1 VAGCHGGGTGVVGD
15 RLTGRN
21 PTPLTHVDGA
31 FLKELAVDREAG
43 HIENMRSIRLTAVLL
58 LVACGDSTTA
68 PVVPPAPVATSI
80 VLSAMSLSFSSIGA
94 TQQLSATVKAQN
106 GATMSGASV
115 SWASSAASVATVS
128 SSGAVTSVADGTA
141 TITATS
147 GSASGTAA
155 VTVAIPAPGDTIIAV
170 MVGDSAA
177 SSITVGNQLK
187 IPIVVDM
194 SQAVDLDIA
203 SLQVK
208 VTWST
213 SIVSYVST
221 TAGTFGSL
229 TLNETDVATGT
240 LLANLFNGT
249 GTKESFRALLL
260 TFSGVSA
267 GATAVEVEVTTA
279 GNELGQSLLDKVTT
293 RKHDVTVSN

>member
-1 VAGCHGGGTGVVGD
+1 MKRTVALGAVVFSLLLGSCGGDSSPTA
-15 RLTGRN
+15 
-21 PTPLTHVDGA
+21 PTPTP
-31 FLKELAVDREAG
+31 
-43 HIENMRSIRLTAVLL
+43 TP
-58 LVACGDSTTA
+58 T
-68 PVVPPAPVATSI
+68 PVATSI
-80 VLSAMSLSFSSIGA
+80 TLSPTSLSFISIGA
-94 TQQLSATVKAQN
+94 TKQLSATVKDQN
-106 GATMSGASV
+106 GATMGGASV

-128 SSGAVTSVADGTA
+128 SSGSVTSVADGTA

-155 VTVAIPAPGDTIIAV
+155 VTVAIPAPADTIISV
-170 MVGDSAA
+170 LVGDSAA
-177 SSITVGNQLK
+177 SNITVGNQLTL
-187 IPIVVDM
+187 PIVVDM

-208 VTWST
+208 VTWNA
-213 SIVSYVST
+213 SIVTYVST
-221 TAGTFGSL
+221 APGTFGSL

-240 LLANLFNGT
+240 FLANLFNGA

-260 TFSGVSA
+260 TFSGTSA
-267 GATAVEVEVTTA
+267 GAAAVQVEVTTA

>member
-106 GATMSGASV
+106 GATTSGASV

-194 SQAVDLDIA
+194 SQAVGLDIA

>member
-1 VAGCHGGGTGVVGD
+1 
-15 RLTGRN
+15 
-21 PTPLTHVDGA
+21 
-31 FLKELAVDREAG
+31 
-43 HIENMRSIRLTAVLL
+43 MRYFRLTAVLL
-58 LVACGDSTTA
+58 LLAACGDGRTTPTGPPPSTT
-68 PVVPPAPVATSI
+68 PVATS
-80 VLSAMSLSFSSIGA
+80 VTLSPTTLSFSAIGE
-94 TQQLSATVKAQN
+94 TQQLTATVKDQN

-115 SWASSAASVATVS
+115 SWATSAASVATVS
-128 SSGAVTSVADGTA
+128 SGTVTSVADGSA

-147 GSASGTAA
+147 GAADATAA
-155 VTVAIPAPGDTIIAV
+155 VTVAIPAPADTIIAM

-177 SSITVGNQLK
+177 SSITVGNQLTL
-187 IPIVVDM
+187 PIVVDM
-194 SQAVDLDIA
+194 SQAVGLDIA

>member
-1 VAGCHGGGTGVVGD
+1 MKHTGT
-15 RLTGRN
+15 L
-21 PTPLTHVDGA
+21 
-31 FLKELAVDREAG
+31 
-43 HIENMRSIRLTAVLL
+43 SVLL
-58 LVACGDSTTA
+58 FQLLLWSCGGDSTPTA
-68 PVVPPAPVATSI
+68 PTPTPTPTPVATSI
-80 VLSAMSLSFSSIGA
+80 TVSPTSLSFISIGA
-94 TQQLSATVKAQN
+94 TQQLSATVRDQN

-155 VTVAIPAPGDTIIAV
+155 VTVAIPAPADTIIAV

-177 SSITVGNQLK
+177 SSITVGNQLTL
-187 IPIVVDM
+187 PIVVDM
-194 SQAVDLDIA
+194 SQAVGLDIA

-221 TAGTFGSL
+221 TAGTFGSV